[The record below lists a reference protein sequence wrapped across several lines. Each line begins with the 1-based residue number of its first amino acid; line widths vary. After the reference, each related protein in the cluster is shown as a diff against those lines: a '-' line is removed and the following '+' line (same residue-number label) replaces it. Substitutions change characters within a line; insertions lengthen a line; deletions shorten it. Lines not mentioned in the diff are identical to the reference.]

1 MRRNS
6 RDAGLAEHVDEEL
19 DILVRLED
27 ALRDA
32 SLELRTQTQ
41 TQAAFSAAE
50 QQRFESLVRAFQQA
64 STQTDAL
71 RREV

>member
-6 RDAGLAEHVDEEL
+6 RDIGLAEHVDEEL

-32 SLELRTQTQ
+32 RLELRTQTQ

-50 QQRFESLVRAFQQA
+50 QQRFD
-64 STQTDAL
+64 TDGRLAP
-71 RREV
+71 RSVTTDGADA

>member
-32 SLELRTQTQ
+32 RLELRTQTQ
-41 TQAAFSAAE
+41 TQAAFSA
-50 QQRFESLVRAFQQA
+50 
-64 STQTDAL
+64 
-71 RREV
+71 